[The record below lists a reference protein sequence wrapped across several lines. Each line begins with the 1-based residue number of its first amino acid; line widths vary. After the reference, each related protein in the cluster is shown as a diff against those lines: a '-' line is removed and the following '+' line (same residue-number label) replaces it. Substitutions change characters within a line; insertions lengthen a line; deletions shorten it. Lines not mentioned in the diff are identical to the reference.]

1 MIQKNECINQP
12 IRTAK
17 RKINLKNEDS
27 LRQHQVYQY
36 SHYNGSRKKCGKG
49 FENAFDETMAEKFP
63 KLKKETDN
71 HVQEAQKVPN
81 KMVPHRPTPRHI
93 IIKTTKVK
101 R

>member
-1 MIQKNECINQP
+1 MIQKNECINHP

-63 KLKKETDN
+63 NPEKERD
-71 HVQEAQKVPN
+71 
-81 KMVPHRPTPRHI
+81 
-93 IIKTTKVK
+93 
-101 R
+101 